1 MTLARFR
8 CRALRRS
15 GVTEVRV
22 IQAASEEAARERL
35 LAAGLEPLSI
45 EAMGP
50 SLFDGLG
57 GLRLPDWRPSITMPA
72 GAGIVAICLLASI
85 PLTVALGAWSL
96 AALANGKIARLETA
110 AAGSGRA
117 DQPYLSQAARQHF
130 AVALSRPTISDIAR
144 RLAAVSPQNASLAFM
159 SGDGKGRLTI
169 GIDTPDPDRLRLAIV
184 TDPLLASLSETAQTR
199 TNDGAIRVTLQGM
212 PR

>member
-1 MTLARFR
+1 MTLARYR

-22 IQAASEEAARERL
+22 IQAASEAAARERL

-50 SLFDGLG
+50 SLFDGIG
-57 GLRLPDWRPSITMPA
+57 GLRLPGWRPSITAPPTA
-72 GAGIVAICLLASI
+72 AIVAICLFASL

-96 AALANGKIARLETA
+96 VALANGKIARLETG

-117 DQPYLSQAARQHF
+117 DQPYLSQAPRQHF
-130 AVALSRPTISDIAR
+130 AAALSRPTVSDIAR
-144 RLAAVSPQNASLAFM
+144 RLAAVLPQNASLAFM
-159 SGDGKGRLTI
+159 SADGQGRLTI
-169 GIDTPDPDRLRLAIV
+169 GIDTPDPDRLRLAIA
-184 TDPLLASLSETAQTR
+184 TDALLASLSETAQTR
-199 TNDGAIRVTLQGM
+199 TDEGAIRVTLQGL